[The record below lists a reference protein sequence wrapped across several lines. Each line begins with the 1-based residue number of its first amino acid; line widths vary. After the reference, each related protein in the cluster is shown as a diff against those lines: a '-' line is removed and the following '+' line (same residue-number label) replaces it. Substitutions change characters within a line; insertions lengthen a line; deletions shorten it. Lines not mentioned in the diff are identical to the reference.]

1 MGLSLG
7 TDAPRIFRA
16 LVEAT
21 AFGSKAIIERFIED
35 GVKID
40 QVVAIGGIPQKSPLV
55 MQILSD
61 VLDMPVKVASSFQAV
76 ALGASLFAAVASGY
90 YKDIYSAQEK
100 MASGFSK
107 TYNPIRKN
115 VEIYKR
121 LYGLYKKLGSSVE
134 DILRE
139 I

>member
-1 MGLSLG
+1 
-7 TDAPRIFRA
+7 
-16 LVEAT
+16 
-21 AFGSKAIIERFIED
+21 
-35 GVKID
+35 
-40 QVVAIGGIPQKSPLV
+40 

-61 VLDMPVKVASSFQAV
+61 VLNMPVKVASSFQAV

-90 YKDIYSAQEK
+90 YKDIYKAQDK

-107 TYNPIRKN
+107 TYDPIKEN
-115 VEIYKR
+115 VETYTR
-121 LYGLYKKLGSSVE
+121 LYELYKKLGSQVE